1 MNEIIAENVKVMFM
15 FKIMFKIMFKMFFF
29 AIFMCLKMKEKTYF
43 PSMKLNARLLKK
55 RARLINKYNADL
67 V

>member
-1 MNEIIAENVKVMFM
+1 MF
-15 FKIMFKIMFKMFFF
+15 MFKIMFKMFFF

-55 RARLINKYNADL
+55 RARLINKFNADL

>member
-15 FKIMFKIMFKMFFF
+15 FKIMFKMGFFF

-55 RARLINKYNADL
+55 RARLINKFNADL